1 MSLMLSDMAEKQA
14 KDRKAMQMMRDEIG
28 QVKEQ
33 REAMQRMME
42 EMGRIQ
48 ASLSQQFTAFS
59 AYGMRPPSVT
69 PSLPHTGQA
78 FPPVGTSFPTDGPS
92 FHPSGPSFPHA
103 MPMQL
108 PIEPAFPMGQ
118 MGRQSE
124 APDTSSA
131 NPPQDE
137 FGYQPRF
144 DANYQGPSGPE

>member
-1 MSLMLSDMAEKQA
+1 
-14 KDRKAMQMMRDEIG
+14 
-28 QVKEQ
+28 
-33 REAMQRMME
+33 MQRMME
-42 EMGRIQ
+42 DMGRMQ
-48 ASLSQQFTAFS
+48 ASLSQQFAAFG

-78 FPPVGTSFPTDGPS
+78 FPLAGTSFPTAGPS
-92 FHPSGPSFPHA
+92 FHASGPSFPHA

-144 DANYQGPSGPE
+144 DADYQGPFGPE